1 MQRKVKELEQKF
13 SSDLEI
19 PKYLKRKEND
29 ISKANKK
36 SKHRHQYE
44 ECLIRYKW
52 NWEENKIHT
61 SLNSY
66 CIICGKIN
74 EKMKNS
80 IAIDYMQK
88 VDTPMGKRYI
98 QISEDVL
105 YDTYHGRLPVFYVE
119 DICKDKCL
127 NVGIPKDEDTE
138 KISPSGILSA
148 IV

>member
-19 PKYLKRKEND
+19 PKYLKRKETN

-74 EKMKNS
+74 DKMKNS
-80 IAIDYMQK
+80 IVIDYMQK

-119 DICKDKCL
+119 DICRDKCV
-127 NVGIPKDEDTE
+127 NVG
-138 KISPSGILSA
+138 
-148 IV
+148 

>member
-1 MQRKVKELEQKF
+1 MRELEQKF

-19 PKYLKRKEND
+19 PKYLKRKEHN

-74 EKMKNS
+74 DKMKNS
-80 IAIDYMQK
+80 IVIDYMQK

-105 YDTYHGRLPVFYVE
+105 YDIYHGRLPVFYVE
-119 DICKDKCL
+119 DICKDKCV
-127 NVGIPKDEDTE
+127 NVG
-138 KISPSGILSA
+138 
-148 IV
+148 

>member
-1 MQRKVKELEQKF
+1 MTEGIKRKVEDLKQKF
-13 SSDLEI
+13 SADLEI
-19 PKYLKRKEND
+19 PKYLKQKESD

-52 NWEENKIHT
+52 DWEDNKIHT

-80 IAIDYMQK
+80 IVIDYMQK
-88 VDTPMGKRYI
+88 VDTPVGKCYRLI
-98 QISEDVL
+98 LEDVL
-105 YDTYHGRLPVFYVE
+105 YEAYHDRLPVFFVE
-119 DICKDKCL
+119 NICKDKYVNL
-127 NVGIPKDEDTE
+127 I
-138 KISPSGILSA
+138 
-148 IV
+148 